1 MSNFVFLLD
10 VTKQPLNP
18 IHPGQARLLL
28 KQGEAAVF
36 RRYPFTIILKKEVL
50 QTSKNIALKLDPGSK
65 TTGIALLQDNQVI
78 WVSELQHRG
87 QQIKNDLTSRRQL
100 RRGRRGRKNRY
111 RQPRFLNR
119 KRPLG
124 WLPPSLQHRVDSTL
138 TWVKRLIRYAPIN
151 SIAVELVKFD
161 LQKQDKPEISGVEYQ
176 HGTLYGWEVREYL
189 LAKFN
194 RTCQYC
200 GATNKPFEVD
210 HIQARSKGGS
220 DRVSNLTLACHDC
233 NQAKGNQDI
242 KNFLEDSPDLVNR
255 IYLQAK
261 TPPLPSPPLQ
271 GRERYV
277 SPLIGGIKG
286 GDAAVVN
293 STRWKLYNSIKEL
306 GLSVTTGSG
315 GLTKFNRKRL
325 KVPKTHWQ
333 DASCV
338 GQVPLNLVFK
348 TNQPLLIK
356 ATGHGTRQ
364 RCRPDK
370 FGFPKSHA
378 LKANFFRGFQTG
390 DLVKAS
396 IPKGKFAGEYTGRIA
411 IRFRPSFVLQLPLSK
426 FDVHPKYLT
435 HIHQN
440 DGYNYAFK
448 K

>member
-1 MSNFVFLLD
+1 MSNFVFVID
-10 VTKQPLNP
+10 PKKQPLNP

-28 KQGEAAVF
+28 KQGKAAVF

-50 QTSKNIALKLDPGSK
+50 QTPKNIALKLDPGSL
-65 TTGIALLQDNQVI
+65 TTGIALVQNNQVI
-78 WVSELQHRG
+78 WGAELTHRG
-87 QQIKNDLTSRRQL
+87 QKIKDALTSRRQL
-100 RRGRRGRKNRY
+100 RRGRRGRKTRY

-119 KRPLG
+119 KRPEG
-124 WLPPSLQHRVDSTL
+124 WLPPSLQHRVDTTL
-138 TWVKRLIRYAPIN
+138 TWVKRLMRYAPIN
-151 SIAVELVKFD
+151 SLAVKSVKFD

-189 LAKFN
+189 LNKFN

-200 GATNKPFEVD
+200 SATNKPFEVD
-210 HIQARSKGGS
+210 HIHPRSKGGS

-242 KNFLEDSPDLVNR
+242 RDFLKGKTDLINR
-255 IYLQAK
+255 ILKQAK

-277 SPLIGGIKG
+277 SPLSGGIKG
-286 GDAAVVN
+286 GDAAAVN
-293 STRWKLYNSIKEL
+293 STRWKLYNSLKGL

-378 LKANFFRGFQTG
+378 PKAKFFLRFQTG
-390 DLVKAS
+390 DLVFAS
-396 IPKGKFAGEYTGRIA
+396 IPKGKFAGQYTGRIA
-411 IRFRPSFVLQLPLSK
+411 IRFRPSFVLQLPDKK
-426 FDVHPKYLT
+426 FDVHPKYIT
-435 HIHQN
+435 SIHRN
-440 DGYNYAFK
+440 DGYNYAF
-448 K
+448 